1 MGFGH
6 SKNKKKENIQKE
18 NEINKEKKKIDDETN
33 VVEMQEEINKLK
45 KDLTQKNEKEE
56 QVEEEEEE
64 DIYIEKLEKEKEEGK
79 KIKEEKIIFKN
90 DNEAK
95 HLEVKL
101 KIKIKNEK
109 DEIYKVYELS
119 DNRIAVELNKCIK
132 IYSLK
137 TCQLITEIKNNDYIN
152 SSIELKN
159 KDIAITNYSTV
170 YFYKLSDNNYINYLK
185 LEEKEEIYEI
195 YELKNENLI
204 LCPRRCLKIYKKENG
219 EYKFLSKFKL
229 NETVGKILEIKNNIV
244 FLFLLSRANS
254 YATADYSPYS
264 LLFLNLEKKQRVY
277 LGGGCFSRYNYKPV
291 YYGCKLLLKN
301 NKYLFARYANSFCI
315 YDIEND
321 DIKKTKCIFKLNDI
335 DIIQLFH
342 LSNIS
347 FPDYDDDSF
356 IILSS
361 NGIYKY
367 DEIENKIILKQKINN
382 KFEKMIDI
390 LKLKN
395 NNFIIHNKNEIL
407 LINN

>member
-1 MGFGH
+1 MNIF
-6 SKNKKKENIQKE
+6 KKKLKKEIRRREKNKE
-18 NEINKEKKKIDDETN
+18 NEKGGTSSQD
-33 VVEMQEEINKLK
+33 
-45 KDLTQKNEKEE
+45 KN
-56 QVEEEEEE
+56 
-64 DIYIEKLEKEKEEGK
+64 
-79 KIKEEKIIFKN
+79 
-90 DNEAK
+90 NEK
-95 HLEVKL
+95 HLEVK
-101 KIKIKNEK
+101 IKIKVNKEN
-109 DEIYKVYELS
+109 DEIYRVYELS
-119 DNRIAVELNKCIK
+119 DNRLAIELENSIK

-137 TCQLITEIKNNDYIN
+137 TLQLLTKIKHDNVNN
-152 SSIELKN
+152 SIELKN
-159 KDIAITNYSTV
+159 KDIAIAGYRSV
-170 YFYKLSDNNYINYLK
+170 YFYKLSRNNYINYLK
-185 LEEKEEIYEI
+185 LEEKNKKRIYEI

-204 LCPRRCLKIYKKENG
+204 LCFRDDLAIYKKEKG
-219 EYKFLSKFKL
+219 EYKYLSKFKL

-367 DEIENKIILKQKINN
+367 DEIENKIILKQNIIN
-382 KFEKMIDI
+382 KFEEMIDI
-390 LKLKN
+390 IRLKN
-395 NNFIIHNKNEIL
+395 NNFIIHSKNEIL
-407 LINN
+407 FINNY

>member
-1 MGFGH
+1 MGFGN
-6 SKNKKKENIQKE
+6 SKNKKNENSKKEK
-18 NEINKEKKKIDDETN
+18 EINKDGKKSDDEKKRLEKE
-33 VVEMQEEINKLK
+33 EEIKKLR

-56 QVEEEEEE
+56 QIEEEEEE
-64 DIYIEKLEKEKEEGK
+64 EIDIEELEEEGK
-79 KIKEEKIIFKN
+79 KRKEEKIIFKN
-90 DNEAK
+90 ENEAK
-95 HLEVKL
+95 HLEVKF
-101 KIKIKNEK
+101 KIQLNKEK

-119 DNRIAVELNKCIK
+119 YNRLAVELDNSIK

-137 TCQLITEIKNNDYIN
+137 TYQLITEINNDGIN
-152 SSIELKN
+152 NSIELKN

-382 KFEKMIDI
+382 KFEKIIGI